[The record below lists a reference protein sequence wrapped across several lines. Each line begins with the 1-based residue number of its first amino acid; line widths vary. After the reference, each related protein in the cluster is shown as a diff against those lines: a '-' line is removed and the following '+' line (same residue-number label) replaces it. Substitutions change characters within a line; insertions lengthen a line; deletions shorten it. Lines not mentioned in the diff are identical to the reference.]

1 MDQIGP
7 MQFYKLK
14 LLFINEAGV
23 PVAAKLKDVNS
34 NLIIQLLAFNY
45 VIFSWIP
52 TASTAGAGVFV
63 CDLVH
68 TSCNVT

>member
-45 VIFSWIP
+45 VIFS
-52 TASTAGAGVFV
+52 
-63 CDLVH
+63 
-68 TSCNVT
+68 

>member
-45 VIFSWIP
+45 VIFIMIERII
-52 TASTAGAGVFV
+52 
-63 CDLVH
+63 LKLIK
-68 TSCNVT
+68 SCNY

>member
-23 PVAAKLKDVNS
+23 PVAAKLQDVNS
-34 NLIIQLLAFNY
+34 NLIIQLLAFSY
-45 VIFSWIP
+45 VIFTMIERII
-52 TASTAGAGVFV
+52 
-63 CDLVH
+63 LKLIK
-68 TSCNVT
+68 SCNY